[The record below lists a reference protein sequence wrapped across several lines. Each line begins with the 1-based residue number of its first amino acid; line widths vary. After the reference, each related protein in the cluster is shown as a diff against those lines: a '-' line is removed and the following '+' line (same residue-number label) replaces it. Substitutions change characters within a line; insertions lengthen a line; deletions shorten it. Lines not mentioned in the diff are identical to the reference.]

1 MIENLKEY
9 KPLAERTSRR
19 AYYEKVGQNFYESQ
33 FEALFEDLTIYTSL
47 SSGAWFNEA
56 YSPVRA

>member
-19 AYYEKVGQNFYESQ
+19 AYYEKVGQNFYEGS
-33 FEALFEDLTIYTSL
+33 FEA
-47 SSGAWFNEA
+47 
-56 YSPVRA
+56 RAERICFLQKSVPRLGLCPHLEL